1 MANELNFNSLK
12 LALKSIEEGFATQ
25 PKTELE
31 KGGIIQRFEYTFE
44 LCWKSIRKL
53 LIEMGRQ
60 DVSSNFR
67 PLFRDALEE
76 NLIDDIM
83 VLFYCSS
90 KNLTFTRNTKR
101 LIYHLKLT

>member
-1 MANELNFNSLK
+1 
-12 LALKSIEEGFATQ
+12 
-25 PKTELE
+25 
-31 KGGIIQRFEYTFE
+31 
-44 LCWKSIRKL
+44 
-53 LIEMGRQ
+53 
-60 DVSSNFR
+60 
-67 PLFRDALEE
+67 LFRDALEE